1 MSQPP
6 SAGPPLVKLLNE
18 DLAPEMVKKKG
29 VTKSADIYGIGCVL
43 YELLTG
49 EPAFMDD
56 EMDKLTKKIESGKI
70 LFPQYVSDDAK
81 RVVKVNILL
90 KGPVGQEPH
99 QPTKVLRHH

>member
-1 MSQPP
+1 
-6 SAGPPLVKLLNE
+6 
-18 DLAPEMVKKKG
+18 MVKKKG

-70 LFPQYVSDDAK
+70 LFPQYVTDDAK
-81 RVVKVNILL
+81 RIIKVPILIT
-90 KGPVGQEPH
+90 KGLLDKNPNNRQKFFDTIE
-99 QPTKVLRHH
+99 KD